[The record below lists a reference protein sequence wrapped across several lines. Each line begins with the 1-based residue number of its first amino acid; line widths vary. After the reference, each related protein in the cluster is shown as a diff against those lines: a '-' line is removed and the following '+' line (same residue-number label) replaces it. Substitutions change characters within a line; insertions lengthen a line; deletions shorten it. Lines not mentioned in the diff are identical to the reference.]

1 MDGIWGSNGQHTLL
15 IPVPRNKPE
24 DVTGIQPPRVR
35 AARGFLPA
43 QGLGLTG
50 FL

>member
-24 DVTGIQPPRVR
+24 DVTGIQPPRVC
-35 AARGFLPA
+35 AAREPFQPKD
-43 QGLGLTG
+43 LG
-50 FL
+50 